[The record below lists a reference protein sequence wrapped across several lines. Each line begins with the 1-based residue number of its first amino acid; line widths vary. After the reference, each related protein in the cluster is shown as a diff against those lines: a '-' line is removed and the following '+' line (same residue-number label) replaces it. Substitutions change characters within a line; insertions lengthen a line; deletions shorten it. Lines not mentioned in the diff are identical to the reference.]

1 MGLFTQPESSMRL
14 APVTLALL
22 GSLIT
27 LAGCASI
34 RPQGFTGPNGRP
46 AYLLQCS
53 GLAQTFRSCEKKA
66 ADLCPAGYANVDRPT
81 GVPGLPQFDGGTLV
95 TPDKTM
101 AVECKQ
107 A

>member
-1 MGLFTQPESSMRL
+1 MRN
-14 APVTLALL
+14 APVTLVLL
-22 GSLIT
+22 ASVVT

-34 RPQGFTGPNGRP
+34 KPQAFTGPNGRP

-53 GLAQTFRSCEKKA
+53 GVAQTFTSCEKKA
-66 ADLCPAGYANVDRPT
+66 ADLCRAGYTNIDRPT
-81 GVPGLPQFDGGTLV
+81 GVPGLPQFNGGTLI

-101 AVECKQ
+101 AVECKP